1 MTNFFLFLIIL
12 ELAGVMTLL
21 GFIIDELRRSRTDF
35 SKEDASVKAST
46 EEVKKAKGRLPK
58 QQEN

>member
-1 MTNFFLFLIIL
+1 MTNLLLFLILVALVGINVQL
-12 ELAGVMTLL
+12 RKLL
-21 GFIIDELRRSRTDF
+21 LQNDF
-35 SKEDASVKAST
+35 TNEDASVKAST